1 MKKSYLKIFLFEL
14 IILAILVLNSFEAN
28 ILSLYG
34 LPMFILV
41 LDICFYFMLGFEATK
56 KDNIKEVL
64 FQILIGTIS
73 YLLIYYVAG
82 IFFGFAESKNYLTPY
97 GFTIFI
103 IPLILTI
110 IFKEHFRNS
119 ILTKCGNNKFLI
131 ITTLIVFIMFDLT
144 QSIGIN
150 MGKDAHG
157 IFKYIALYVLPCIST
172 NILLTVTTRRAGYY
186 PSMLYLLILGLYQ
199 YLMPIVPNPTEYLRA
214 IIDLVIPIV
223 FIGIVV
229 RASKKYKI
237 EDKELTRANKRGEIF
252 GFIGAFLVTS
262 VLIFFVSGYFKY
274 YAISIVSNS
283 MVPTFER
290 GDVVVVEQVKGKYK
304 NYDLIKEGKIL
315 AFKKGKTI
323 VVHRIIRVAEV
334 GNQKYYYTKGDANN
348 FEDNWMISKKDVVG
362 IVKSKVPKIG
372 YPTVWFSEL

>member
-1 MKKSYLKIFLFEL
+1 MKKSYMKIFLFEL

-28 ILSLYG
+28 ILNFYG

-41 LDICFYFMLGFEATK
+41 LDICFYFMLGFEATR
-56 KDNIKEVL
+56 KDNIKEVV
-64 FQILIGTIS
+64 FQIFIGTLS

-82 IFFGFAESKNYLTPY
+82 IFFGFAENQNYLTPY

-103 IPLILTI
+103 IPLILTV
-110 IFKEHFRNS
+110 IFKEHFRNA

-144 QSIGIN
+144 QSLGVN
-150 MGKDAHG
+150 MVKDAHG
-157 IFKYIALYVLPCIST
+157 IFKYIALYVFPCIST

-199 YLMPIVPNPTEYLRA
+199 YLMPIVPNPSEYLRA
-214 IIDLVIPIV
+214 IVDLVVPIV
-223 FIGIVV
+223 FIKIVI

-237 EDKELTRANKRGEIF
+237 EDKEITRENKRGEIF
-252 GFIGAFLVTS
+252 GLIGAFLVTFI
-262 VLIFFVSGYFKY
+262 LIFFVSGYFKY

-283 MVPTFER
+283 MIPTFER
-290 GDVVVVEQVKGKYK
+290 GDVVVVEQIKEKYK
-304 NYDLIKEGKIL
+304 NYDLIKTGEIL
-315 AFKKGKTI
+315 AFKKDKTI
-323 VVHRIIRVAEV
+323 VVHRIIRIVEV
-334 GNQKYYYTKGDANN
+334 DGQRFYYTKGDANN
-348 FEDNWMISKKDVVG
+348 FEDNWKISKKDVVG
-362 IVKSKVPKIG
+362 IVKNKVSKIG